1 MAGWGFVDPGS
12 GIADRAGR
20 TKRYGLARNVTPGN
34 RGLAPAKNAN
44 TFAATPCRAEACGL
58 SIALAEVNGRRAA
71 GMVSKEK
78 LERLIDRAMNQPT
91 DWQQSK
97 IDVGAVA
104 RNAQIRHTAAM
115 LEQLG
120 YGALVAELLRL
131 EKQRLQQNPVSELP
145 AA

>member
-1 MAGWGFVDPGS
+1 
-12 GIADRAGR
+12 
-20 TKRYGLARNVTPGN
+20 
-34 RGLAPAKNAN
+34 
-44 TFAATPCRAEACGL
+44 
-58 SIALAEVNGRRAA
+58 
-71 GMVSKEK
+71 MVSKEK
-78 LERLIDRAMNQPT
+78 LKKLIDRAMNQPT

-104 RNAQIRHTAAM
+104 RDAQVRHTAAM